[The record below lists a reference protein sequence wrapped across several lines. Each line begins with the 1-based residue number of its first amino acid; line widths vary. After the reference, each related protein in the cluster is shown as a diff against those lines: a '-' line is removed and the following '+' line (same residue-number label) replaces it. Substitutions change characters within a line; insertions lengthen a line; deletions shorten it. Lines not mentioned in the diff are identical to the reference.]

1 VAGGDL
7 VVEIGAG
14 DGIITAELARRA
26 GYVVAFEVDP
36 VLVRRLRQRF
46 GPGSAALVVEGDAFR
61 QPLPRLPF
69 RVVSNVPFDST
80 TRLLRSLL
88 DDPRSRLEQAA
99 LIVQWEVARKR
110 SRERPSTLLGL
121 SWAPWWMLDLVR
133 KIPAAAFRP
142 PPSVDAGVLTV
153 VRRTSPMLP
162 SSDAGS
168 FRRLLR
174 KSFSLG
180 PRHSISPLELRRL
193 GLARDAAARDLGV
206 EEWVAIFRFL
216 RERGRL

>member
-1 VAGGDL
+1 MLEVGAGG
-7 VVEIGAG
+7 
-14 DGIITAELARRA
+14 GIITAELARRA

-36 VLVRRLRQRF
+36 ALARRLRQRF
-46 GPGSAALVVEGDAFR
+46 GPRSATLVVEGDVFR
-61 QPLPRLPF
+61 QPLPRLPY

-88 DDPRSRLEQAA
+88 DDSRSRLERAA
-99 LIVQWEVARKR
+99 LILQWEVARKR

-121 SWAPWWMLDLVR
+121 SWAPWWTLEHVR
-133 KIPAAAFRP
+133 RIPAIAFRP
-142 PPSVDAGVLTV
+142 PPAVDAGILTV
-153 VRRTSPMLP
+153 ARRTSPLLP
-162 SSDAGS
+162 PSDAGP

-174 KSFSLG
+174 TSFSLG
-180 PRHSISPLELRRL
+180 PRHLVSALELRRL
-193 GLARDAAARDLGV
+193 GLAPGAAARDLGV

>member
-1 VAGGDL
+1 VL
-7 VVEIGAG
+7 EIGAG
-14 DGIITAELARRA
+14 DGILTAELARRA

-110 SRERPSTLLGL
+110 SRQRPSTLLGL
-121 SWAPWWMLDLVR
+121 SWAPWWVVELVR
-133 KIPAAAFRP
+133 RIPAAAFRP

-153 VRRTSPMLP
+153 TRRMSPLLP
-162 SSDAGS
+162 PSDAGPY
-168 FRRLLR
+168 RWLLR

-180 PRHSISPLELRRL
+180 PRHLVSPLELRRL
-193 GLARDAAARDLGV
+193 GFARGVAARDLGV
-206 EEWVAIFRFL
+206 EEWVATFRFL